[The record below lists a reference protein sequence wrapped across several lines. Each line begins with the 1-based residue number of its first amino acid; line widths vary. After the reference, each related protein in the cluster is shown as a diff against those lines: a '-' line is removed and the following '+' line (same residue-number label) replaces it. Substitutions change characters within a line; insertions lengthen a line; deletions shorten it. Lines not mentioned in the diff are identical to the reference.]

1 MKKMYILALAALAMA
16 FSCQKTENSPEP
28 ASEPVVRTFTCTFA
42 QPDTK
47 LAIDDANGKTTWE
60 VGDKIMIHGGTD
72 GAARQLVT
80 LAAGDISADG
90 KSATIS
96 VTIDPYDRSDAS
108 VKSKY
113 YAQYPGN
120 LVPTGN
126 MYYECCFNATND
138 KLMAACDVDGAFV
151 FYNLC
156 GIISYKVSGDFDQV
170 VFSGNNNE
178 TVGYSDYYQ
187 VRVRN
192 NNSGMEVNYHKPGNG
207 FSTNTAAKSI
217 TAAVVADGT
226 TVNTICIPNPAG
238 FTGGFTMKFL
248 KGGAIVK
255 TLSTTSPVSL
265 THGQYR
271 PMGNVT
277 AYLKDYVAPST
288 HDSSIPVAGA
298 TALDGSGNANCYI
311 VDGSVAANAEKVFTF
326 KAYKGNSS
334 VGVGTVASAVIL
346 WETYNNAETV
356 TANSVIAAVD
366 FEKKSENDFYTM
378 VFKMP
383 ETLHA
388 GNALI
393 AAKDI
398 SNNILW
404 SWHIW
409 VPQTTVT
416 AADYGIHTSGKN
428 VMDRNLGALVVAE
441 ASTSSDIDITSVGLY
456 YQWGRKD
463 PFPGPREIKKDPSD
477 LYASPARVAGTAM
490 TTDKVQLTVDA
501 SIKNPTFF
509 ARGYYDGSTQK
520 NPDWCSEAGP
530 NYWGDD
536 GVKSVYDPCPVGYRV
551 PLRDKTKALWAED
564 ITTQTGWEYN
574 TDHYWFKVGS
584 PAAVFP
590 AVGYMDG
597 GSIKTVFRTTIWNA
611 HSNDYKNTY
620 DFNHYAAYSRRIYL
634 EGSTLKHKNNGDV
647 SKSIGCSVR
656 CVAE

>member
-1 MKKMYILALAALAMA
+1 MYILALAALAMA

-28 ASEPVVRTFTCTFA
+28 ASEPVVRTFTCTIA
-42 QPDTK
+42 EPDTK
-47 LAIDDANGKTTWE
+47 LAIDDADGKTTWE

-72 GAARQLVT
+72 GADRQLVT
-80 LAAGDISADG
+80 LSAGDISADG
-90 KSATIS
+90 KSAK
-96 VTIDPYDRSDAS
+96 VTVTLDPYDRTDAS

-120 LVPTGN
+120 LVPAGN

-238 FTGGFTMKFL
+238 FSGGFTMKFM

-255 TLSTTSPVSL
+255 TLSTTSNVAL

-271 PMGNVT
+271 PMGDVT

-311 VDGSVAANAEKVFTF
+311 VDGSVAANANKVFTF
-326 KAYKGNSS
+326 KAYKGNSTA
-334 VGVGTVASAVIL
+334 GVGTVDSAVIL

-356 TANSVIAAVD
+356 TAKSVIAAVD

-383 ETLHA
+383 ATLHA
-388 GNALI
+388 GNAVL
-393 AAKDI
+393 AAKDAGG
-398 SNNILW
+398 NILW

-409 VPQTTVT
+409 VPS
-416 AADYGIHTSGKN
+416 TSIAN
-428 VMDRNLGALVVAE
+428 VNASNICGATMMDRNLGALEKVSTADG
-441 ASTSSDIDITSVGLY
+441 ASVYTLGML

-463 PFPGPREIKKDPSD
+463 PFPGGKRITDTWPNPATVSGTAPS
-477 LYASPARVAGTAM
+477 VHAGTITMDYAIAHPTEFASNNGGDWQS
-490 TTDKVQLTVDA
+490 TTDMTRWNKDTKTV
-501 SIKNPTFF
+501 N
-509 ARGYYDGSTQK
+509 
-520 NPDWCSEAGP
+520 
-530 NYWGDD
+530 
-536 GVKSVYDPCPVGYRV
+536 DPCPPGYKIPYGLRGSK
-551 PLRDKTKALWAED
+551 PLWNTSNIETAVTGAGMTWELSSTGYWFRIADGDNELVFPLAGYVED
-564 ITTQTGWEYN
+564 GASSYGIGNTQTRAAIWCLS
-574 TDHYWFKVGS
+574 DSGS
-584 PAAVFP
+584 SK
-590 AVGYMDG
+590 YHLNIR
-597 GSIKTVFRTTIWNA
+597 S
-611 HSNDYKNTY
+611 
-620 DFNHYAAYSRRIYL
+620 
-634 EGSTLKHKNNGDV
+634 GSTMAFG
-647 SKSIGCSVR
+647 STSAARGCSVR